1 MRFGCNL
8 LPEKAIPEDF
18 IRVREFNTPLSAYK
32 VKYVYDASP
41 ASIYSFIADLIAQ
54 EQDFDFLL
62 GDDEACKVLLHENGK
77 SFLVEEDFMLY
88 FLAGLYATEGYDSI
102 KYKGQVVSEGSFDQE
117 LFDLFEY
124 YKEFEEMDRDDDE
137 DDNDEE
143 VGDSL

>member
-18 IRVREFNTPLSAYK
+18 LRVREFNTPLSAYK

-41 ASIYSFIADLIAQ
+41 ASIYSFIADLIV
-54 EQDFDFLL
+54 EEKDFDFLI
-62 GDDEACKVLLHENGK
+62 GDDDAHKVLLHENGK

-88 FLAGLYATEGYDSI
+88 FLAGLYAAEGYDSI

-117 LFDLFEY
+117 LCDLFEY
-124 YKEFEEMDRDDDE
+124 YKEFEEMNSDDE
-137 DDNDEE
+137 FEEKDNNEE
-143 VGDSL
+143 VR